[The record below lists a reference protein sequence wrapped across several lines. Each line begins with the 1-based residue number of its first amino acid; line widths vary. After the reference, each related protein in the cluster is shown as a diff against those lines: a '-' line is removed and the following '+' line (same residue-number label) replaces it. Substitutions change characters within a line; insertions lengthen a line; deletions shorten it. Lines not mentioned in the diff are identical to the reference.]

1 VVTRVSVTRDFL
13 DLLSLEKR
21 WKRDGVVTPVNVIE
35 FVEVKGF
42 EIRLGNT
49 LLSVM
54 LTKLIVDVH
63 GVGYDHH
70 LYVSMGYLKKY
81 GYAIQHT
88 KPATAPGKSLL
99 PK

>member
-1 VVTRVSVTRDFL
+1 
-13 DLLSLEKR
+13 
-21 WKRDGVVTPVNVIE
+21 DGVVTPVNVIE
-35 FVEVKGF
+35 FVEVERFKIG
-42 EIRLGNT
+42 LGNT
-49 LLSVM
+49 LFSVM

-88 KPATAPGKSLL
+88 APATAPGRTLFSN
-99 PK
+99 